1 MNVGDKTMVWGRLS
15 RLQLPGRIIALA
27 GIAFLGWLI
36 VSPLA
41 FSVSGITG
49 VTSATVAAL
58 ICLFAAE
65 AGLLVANC
73 FRGPAAAMNGALAA
87 MIVRM
92 AIPLGLGVALHL
104 IYPMLAA
111 SGMIFYLIA
120 FYMVD
125 LAAETAILIAAI
137 AGPMPRGSA

>member
-1 MNVGDKTMVWGRLS
+1 MNVGDKTIVWGRFS
-15 RLQLPGRIIALA
+15 RLQLPGRIIALV
-27 GIAFLGWLI
+27 GIAFLGWLF
-36 VSPLA
+36 VAPLA
-41 FSVSGITG
+41 FCVSGILG
-49 VTSATVAAL
+49 LKSAAVAAL
-58 ICLFAAE
+58 ICLVAAE

-73 FRGPAAAMNGALAA
+73 FRGPAAVMNGALAA

-104 IYPMLAA
+104 IYPTMAA

-125 LAAETAILIAAI
+125 LAAETAIFIAALS
-137 AGPMPRGSA
+137 GPMPRESA